1 MEESRIPEV
10 GDRVRVINETCGHEF
25 NLGDKVKIVD
35 IERGTELDGV
45 FKCVNEKGAIQ
56 YLNIEEFEL
65 LEELPK

>member
-10 GDRVRVINETCGHEF
+10 GDRVKVIAEICDHEF
-25 NLGDKVKIVD
+25 NPGDKVKIVD

-45 FKCVNEKGAIQ
+45 FKCVNEKGAIW

>member
-1 MEESRIPEV
+1 MGKNRIPEI
-10 GDRVRVINETCGHEF
+10 GDRVKVIDETCGHGF

-45 FKCVNEKGAIQ
+45 FKCVNEKGAIW